1 VRNARGE
8 TQIDQAQPTSQP
20 SSPAQRGYT
29 LPGVGGLRLL
39 GADRSRSGY
48 PTAPSEWRGKST
60 EDVGFLRRDAAA
72 RGANPQ
78 EQPHCRFNRLIDWIE
93 DHEFAGAKKRGWFD
107 VLVYQAH
114 LHPRHARVIDYWHDW
129 EARWTNER
137 YPSFSQWSIPP
148 LSGLRATGLGSSA
161 RDKFSV
167 LFWRGDSR
175 LAGAV
180 ATWQRT
186 LQLGFPDSSGSER
199 PCSPIQGYLC
209 RRATSVRG
217 SVGASLGPSWAL
229 ERKDHRAPLRA
240 LGERK
245 AGADGS

>member
-1 VRNARGE
+1 MNA
-8 TQIDQAQPTSQP
+8 PTGT
-20 SSPAQRGYT
+20 R
-29 LPGVGGLRLL
+29 
-39 GADRSRSGY
+39 RSASG
-48 PTAPSEWRGKST
+48 
-60 EDVGFLRRDAAA
+60 
-72 RGANPQ
+72 
-78 EQPHCRFNRLIDWIE
+78 
-93 DHEFAGAKKRGWFD
+93 
-107 VLVYQAH
+107 
-114 LHPRHARVIDYWHDW
+114 
-129 EARWTNER
+129 
-137 YPSFSQWSIPP
+137 SIPP
-148 LSGLRATGLGSSA
+148 LP
-161 RDKFSV
+161 DSV
-167 LFWRGDSR
+167 LQALDQVPEISSRYYFWRGDSR

-209 RRATSVRG
+209 RRATPIRG

>member
-1 VRNARGE
+1 MIKLSRRVSPRALRNAVTRYLE
-8 TQIDQAQPTSQP
+8 
-20 SSPAQRGYT
+20 
-29 LPGVGGLRLL
+29 
-39 GADRSRSGY
+39 
-48 PTAPSEWRGKST
+48 
-60 EDVGFLRRDAAA
+60 
-72 RGANPQ
+72 
-78 EQPHCRFNRLIDWIE
+78 
-93 DHEFAGAKKRGWFD
+93 
-107 VLVYQAH
+107 
-114 LHPRHARVIDYWHDW
+114 W
-129 EARWTNER
+129 EAFAYWARTALEVGTPLPR
-137 YPSFSQWSIPP
+137 LSGEGSQQKMSVSCGGMPPHGAPTRKNNRTVASTGLSTGSRTTSLLVPRSEAGSMCLSTRRICIRGMPVWSTTGTTRKHAGRMNAPTGTRRSASGSIPP
-148 LSGLRATGLGSSA
+148 LP
-161 RDKFSV
+161 DSV
-167 LFWRGDSR
+167 LQALDQVPEISSRYYFWRGDSR

-209 RRATSVRG
+209 RRATPIRG